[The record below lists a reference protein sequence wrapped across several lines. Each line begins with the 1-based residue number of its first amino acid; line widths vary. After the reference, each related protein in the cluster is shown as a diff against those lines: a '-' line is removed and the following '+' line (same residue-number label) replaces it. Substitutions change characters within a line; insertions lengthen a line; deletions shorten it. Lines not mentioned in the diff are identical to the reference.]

1 DRLET
6 AMLNIR
12 LFLATKAI
20 LDAAAEA
27 VELDIPAKVG
37 MLAGPNIRLGAFV
50 AIYNFRLEE
59 LNEERK
65 PWESGETRL
74 DKALKMLPAI
84 DPEKLKPSPDS
95 LKQLKDNI
103 LKDAQGEEWLRTKVR
118 SLEYDDGFSFGELIP
133 GD

>member
-1 DRLET
+1 
-6 AMLNIR
+6 MLNIR